1 MSRLKDANAEQWRLD
16 EIELL
21 QQEYPEFVDFLYDG
35 ITALLGFDCTWLQE
49 DIGKFLQYGPDNLM
63 IQAQRSQAKTTITA
77 FYVVWSWIHNPSSR
91 ALIFSAGG
99 DMASE
104 IAKWIIQIVENWDIL
119 GCLLP
124 DRGAGD
130 RASTTSYDVHW
141 LLKGPEKSPSVAC
154 MGITA
159 SMQGRRADLLIADDV
174 ESSKNGM
181 TALQR
186 DQLLQK
192 TRDFPSICQSGRII
206 YLGTPQSIDS
216 IYNTLPGRGYEVRI
230 WPGRFP
236 TLEEE
241 EHYGTMLAPSLRAK
255 LAADPTL
262 REGGGPCGDRGKPT
276 DPVLLPE
283 EALTK
288 KEIDQGPA
296 YFQLQHMLDTR
307 LADNDRYPLKLHDLI
322 VMDVPEEHAPVGLV
336 WARTD
341 DSTLPAISGF
351 PLSGERLYGPM
362 GGYTE
367 HIAWEG
373 RAMYVDTAGGGQ
385 NGDETVAAITY
396 YASGRIFLKKVASF
410 PGGIRD
416 DVFEALT
423 ELCFQHRV
431 QFIQVEQNFGNGAFA
446 AAWRHYL
453 HNVFNKTERAQ
464 YIVGQYRLPGIE
476 DVWETGQKE
485 LRIIDCMEPVMA
497 RHALVVDTSVFED
510 DVNSTGHYPID
521 KRTIYQFS
529 WQLARIT
536 RDRGSLSHDDRIDA
550 VAGAVRVWVQR
561 MAVDEHRRIK
571 DEQKKET
578 VNFFQQWDP
587 TFARKGPVDASGH
600 IPGTTIRKDIPK
612 HIQKQLLQQHRNKGP
627 Q

>member
-1 MSRLKDANAEQWRLD
+1 MANLKDLAAEQWRWDALN
-16 EIELL
+16 ELAA
-21 QQEYPEFVDFLYDG
+21 EYPIFIDFLYDG
-35 ITALLGFDCTWLQE
+35 ITQLLGFDCTWLQE
-49 DIGKFLQYGPDNLM
+49 DIGNFLQYGPDNLM

-77 FYVVWSWIHNPSSR
+77 FFVVWSWIHDPTQR

-119 GCLLP
+119 ECLLP

-130 RASTTSYDVHW
+130 RSSTTSYDVHW
-141 LLKGPEKSPSVAC
+141 ALKGPEKSPSVAC

-186 DQLLQK
+186 DQLLAK
-192 TRDFPSICQSGRII
+192 TRDFPSICQNGRII

-216 IYNTLPGRGYEVRI
+216 IYNTLPGRGYTVRI
-230 WPGRFP
+230 WPGRYP
-236 TLEEE
+236 TVEEE
-241 EHYGTMLAPSLRAK
+241 SHYGAMLAPSIRK
-255 LAADPTL
+255 HMEADPSL
-262 REGGGPCGDRGKPT
+262 RSGGGPCGDRGKPT
-276 DPVLLPE
+276 DTVLLNE
-283 EALTK
+283 EALTR

-307 LADNDRYPLKLHDLI
+307 LADSDRYPLKLHNLI

-336 WARTD
+336 WGRNEHTA
-341 DSTLPAISGF
+341 LAPIVGF
-351 PLSGERLYGPM
+351 PLAGETLYGPM
-362 GGYTE
+362 GGYTDTSP
-367 HIAWEG
+367 WEG
-373 RAMYVDTAGGGQ
+373 RAMYVDPAGGGQ

-396 YASGRIFLKKVASF
+396 YCSGRIFLKKVGAF
-410 PGGIRD
+410 PGGVRD
-416 DVFEALT
+416 DVFESLT
-423 ELCFQHRV
+423 RLCWEHKV
-431 QFIQVEQNFGNGAFA
+431 QFIHVEQNFGNGAFA

-453 HNVFNKTERAQ
+453 HNVWNKTPEAQ
-464 YIVGQYRLPGIE
+464 FITGQYRLPGIE

-485 LRIIDCMEPVMA
+485 LRIIDCLEAVMA
-497 RHALVVDTSVFED
+497 RHALVVDTSVFEE

-521 KRTIYQFS
+521 KRTIYQLA
-529 WQLARIT
+529 WQLARLT
-536 RDRGSLSHDDRIDA
+536 RDRGSLQHDDRIDA

-571 DEQKKET
+571 DTQKKET
-578 VNFFQQWDP
+578 MDFFSSWDP
-587 TFARKGPVDASGH
+587 NFARKGASVSENF
-600 IPGTTIRKDIPK
+600 IPGTTVRKDIPR
-612 HIQKQLLQQHRNKGP
+612 HIQQQLLKQQRSKHG
-627 Q
+627 